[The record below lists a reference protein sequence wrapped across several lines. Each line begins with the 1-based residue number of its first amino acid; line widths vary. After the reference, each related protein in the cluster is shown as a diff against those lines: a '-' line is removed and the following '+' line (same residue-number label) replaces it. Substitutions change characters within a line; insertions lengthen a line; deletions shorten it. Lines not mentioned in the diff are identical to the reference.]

1 MRLFLE
7 SNLSLVNFIFHYFWN
22 VLFFYCNFLIK
33 NQIKAPST
41 GKSEAHFGQFWHIW
55 FPGKS
60 SKDYDQTLTCEFIQG
75 RQSFTS
81 VPVLVVIVAQE
92 ELLPSYLT
100 KRLRH
105 LKFGVDL
112 TDPAKL
118 VFQLIA
124 WLDKVCI
131 DRIIQQKQK
140 QKKQKKQ
147 YFEIIE

>member
-7 SNLSLVNFIFHYFWN
+7 SNLFLVNFIFHYFWN

-60 SKDYDQTLTCEFIQG
+60 SKDYDQTLTCEFIRG

-81 VPVLVVIVAQE
+81 VPVLVVIVPQE
-92 ELLPSYLT
+92 DQKGIEM
-100 KRLRH
+100 
-105 LKFGVDL
+105 GVFCLFDFSPPFL
-112 TDPAKL
+112 YQK
-118 VFQLIA
+118 VFQKIYTTQLPNETSQAFKI
-124 WLDKVCI
+124 WCWSNWSC
-131 DRIIQQKQK
+131 
-140 QKKQKKQ
+140 
-147 YFEIIE
+147 